1 VIGERSTMNDRINKT
16 SICSVLFL
24 DIIDYSKK
32 SDSDQIEVKIQFND
46 LISHS
51 LKGVAQNDRIIL
63 DTGDGVAI
71 ALTGSPED
79 AMFVALTIR
88 DGILKSNINHPA
100 PLYVRFGINLG
111 PVRIVSDINGQPNI
125 IGDGINVA
133 QRIMS
138 FSEPNQI
145 LVSRSYYEV
154 TSRLTQ
160 EFSEMFAFSGVK
172 QDKHVREHEIYSV
185 RSHKDEATDIFK
197 PKTPKDERRSSDRVA
212 LKNKFYLKYLAPS
225 LLAFVALFGFAKMM
239 SQAEPVA
246 PSVVFKQEESA
257 KKSPESQLPESSK
270 TIKVALI
277 ANEKI
282 KNSTAVNTNTQ
293 SGTTLEVKS
302 KNLLEDTAKETTK
315 VNKTD
320 DLANQEKLNQDMSAK
335 EKSDK
340 TKLAIKKAKQ
350 KAAKEKAESLATS
363 ENLAIRADDAKRN
376 HTEVKPVEH
385 IKKPAESVV
394 AVKEQTKDK
403 SGLQVFADSIK
414 QGHKNECTQ
423 VQISMNQ
430 CH

>member
-1 VIGERSTMNDRINKT
+1 MNERINKT

-88 DGILKSNINHPA
+88 DGILKSNINQPV

-154 TSRLTQ
+154 TSRLTL

-197 PKTPKDERRSSDRVA
+197 PKPPKDERRSSDQVTS
-212 LKNKFYLKYLAPS
+212 KNKFYLKYLAPS
-225 LLAFVALFGFAKMM
+225 LLVFVALIGFAKMM
-239 SQAEPVA
+239 SQAEPAA

-257 KKSPESQLPESSK
+257 KKLPEPQLPDPQLPESK
-270 TIKVALI
+270 KAIKVALI
-277 ANEKI
+277 ASEKI
-282 KNSTAVNTNTQ
+282 KNSTVVNANIQ
-293 SGTTLEVKS
+293 SDTKLEVKS
-302 KNLLEDTAKETTK
+302 KSSLGETTKETTK
-315 VNKTD
+315 VDKID
-320 DLANQEKLNQDMSAK
+320 DSVNQEMSAK

-350 KAAKEKAESLATS
+350 KAAKEKPESLTTP
-363 ENLAIRADDAKRN
+363 ENVAVRTDAVKSN
-376 HTEVKPVEH
+376 HAEVKLVEH
-385 IKKPAESVV
+385 IKKSAESTV
-394 AVKEQTKDK
+394 ALKEQTKDK

-414 QGHKNECTQ
+414 QGQKNECTQ